1 MGSAIRPSAGK
12 PEAEL
17 LRAGISLER
26 LTLGW
31 NVIGVVVLAF
41 AALAARSVA
50 LAGFGLDS
58 LIEIGAST
66 VVLWELAG
74 TGEARQRRALRF
86 IGAAFVALA
95 VYIATQSTIVLA
107 TGQHPKQS
115 LLGIAWTALTAA
127 VMFALAAGKAR
138 TGKALGNP
146 VLQTEGRVTYID
158 GLLAVSVLIGLTL
171 NATLGAWWADP
182 IAGFVIVFYGL
193 REARSI
199 FSEVRLDAGAQ

>member
-1 MGSAIRPSAGK
+1 MGPAIRPSAGK
-12 PEAEL
+12 PSAEL
-17 LRAGISLER
+17 LRTGVTLER

-41 AALAARSVA
+41 SAVAAHSVA

-58 LIEIGAST
+58 LIEIGASA

-74 TGEARQRRALRF
+74 TGEARQQRALRF
-86 IGAAFVALA
+86 IGAAFLALA
-95 VYIATQSTIVLA
+95 VYIAAQSTIVLA
-107 TGQHPKQS
+107 TGQHPRQS
-115 LLGIAWTALTAA
+115 LLGIAWTALTAG

-146 VLQTEGRVTYID
+146 VLTTEGRVTFID

-171 NATLGAWWADP
+171 NATLGVWWADP
-182 IAGFVIVFYGL
+182 LAGFVIVFYGL
-193 REARSI
+193 REALSI
-199 FSEVRLDAGAQ
+199 FSA